1 MEIFVAQKKR
11 MIYMYQ
17 KITNVHRL
25 IENFDPK
32 QRVIIAVAL
41 GKKWPFPLFSSS
53 VDYSYLTIRK
63 NALETVLFNQRLR

>member
-41 GKKWPFPLFSSS
+41 GKK
-53 VDYSYLTIRK
+53 
-63 NALETVLFNQRLR
+63 